1 MNLSEFIKKNLLKI
15 FEALMFIGLII
26 AVIVLAVRLNKKNDS
41 KSILNSTFF
50 KILLNLKILKI

>member
-41 KSILNSTFF
+41 KSIWNWNFF
-50 KILLNLKILKI
+50 KILDIKS